1 MNFIVLVMIGKQ
13 LINNL
18 FEFLAAMG
26 RTIGRCCC
34 KTVHGD
40 NDDAWEKDDRL
51 YDFTSEVLLEEYLEL
66 IIQFGFVTLFVVAF
80 PLLIFHLVD
89 FHFRLFFSIRLA
101 PLFALINNLIEL
113 RLDAWKLLSKYKRP
127 IPHKASDIG
136 IWDTILS
143 AVSHLAVL
151 TNVRR

>member
-1 MNFIVLVMIGKQ
+1 MIGKQ

-34 KTVHGD
+34 KTADGD

-66 IIQFGFVTLFVVAF
+66 VIQFGFVTLFVVAF
-80 PLLIFHLVD
+80 PLVLFFILLIFI
-89 FHFRLFFSIRLA
+89 FNTFF
-101 PLFALINNLIEL
+101 F
-113 RLDAWKLLSKYKRP
+113 D
-127 IPHKASDIG
+127 
-136 IWDTILS
+136 
-143 AVSHLAVL
+143 
-151 TNVRR
+151 